1 MMKMPAPAVMMMRT
15 RTSSLLPSAQS
26 PSSLLPQRTIISA
39 RHRTAPAQRS
49 RLSGSLFAIAAL
61 LGLVFFSSM
70 AHAKSKKNQPPA
82 PAVRFVEG
90 NVVSH
95 AKVPVENAIVYLED
109 PKSMAIKS
117 YLTDSKGYFHF
128 TNLAAQTDYEIWAEQ
143 EGVQSKHKFIS
154 QFSSRARFAFT
165 LKLDP
170 KQKKKFLKL

>member
-1 MMKMPAPAVMMMRT
+1 MLLAAA
-15 RTSSLLPSAQS
+15 SLLLLFWVPSA
-26 PSSLLPQRTIISA
+26 
-39 RHRTAPAQRS
+39 
-49 RLSGSLFAIAAL
+49 
-61 LGLVFFSSM
+61 
-70 AHAKSKKNQPPA
+70 AHAKPKKKQPPA

-95 AKVPVENAIVYLED
+95 AKTPVEGAIVYLED

-154 QFSSRARFAFT
+154 QFSSHARFVFT

-170 KQKKKFLKL
+170 KVKKKFLKL